1 MSSLSSEDD
10 STAQGMQR
18 VWDNNSITDGSAK
31 RRRVSPST
39 ASNTNGSTSES
50 DEAES
55 NQVEPSH
62 VTTLPLI
69 DSSSKRGK
77 GKPKP
82 KKKQKIPTVQIG
94 NVNPIIFLTL
104 KLLIDKHNGG
114 TDRIVNVDAFVKE
127 CGRMLESND
136 LMEQAMGVSA
146 KSLGFKLHRGQKST
160 GKSKRFENAD
170 GGLSFQTS
178 NLIGG
183 LKTRLFQFKEH
194 PSCESLMVTLVIA
207 FALPKLFYSIL
218 FSHACCLNSG

>member
-1 MSSLSSEDD
+1 
-10 STAQGMQR
+10 
-18 VWDNNSITDGSAK
+18 
-31 RRRVSPST
+31 VSPST

-62 VTTLPLI
+62 VTTLKP
-69 DSSSKRGK
+69 KR
-77 GKPKP
+77 KPKP

-94 NVNPIIFLTL
+94 NVSPIIFLTL

-127 CGRMLESND
+127 CGRMLESYD

-146 KSLGFKLHRGQKST
+146 ESLGFKLHRGQKST
-160 GKSKRFENAD
+160 GKRKRFENAD

-178 NLIGG
+178 NLING
-183 LKTRLFQFKEH
+183 LKTRLFDFKEH
-194 PSCESLMVTLVIA
+194 PNCESLMVTLVIA
-207 FALPKLFYSIL
+207 FALPKLFCSIL